1 MEFKMNQHKYT
12 AIILA
17 GGKSSRMGETKA
29 LLKIGNKFIIET
41 IVDSLK
47 PLFSEII
54 ISSNNK
60 ELYEFLNLK
69 IVKDDINDQGPIMGI
84 YSSLKVSNNNINFV
98 VTSDI
103 PLIKIECFV
112 KMLEY
117 TLEYDVVIPE
127 NNGQLEPMFAI
138 YTKRSLPYIE
148 KILQTDSRRIISIL
162 DICKYKIVPMDMQG
176 WYKNLNTKHDY
187 ENIVKDR
194 PYTDPGK

>member
-1 MEFKMNQHKYT
+1 MNQHKYT